1 MPIYIGLMLS
11 KFDLAKIT
19 SSDGGAADMSSR
31 GCYNNLG
38 PFRHETLNRA
48 GLGPKLY
55 SSGFQTKPSQCNS
68 EEALFMLMAHPP
80 FNN

>member
-1 MPIYIGLMLS
+1 MPIYIILS
-11 KFDLAKIT
+11 RFNLAKIT
-19 SSDGGAADMSSR
+19 RQSSDGGAANMSR

-38 PFRHETLNRA
+38 PFRHETLNRV

-55 SSGFQTKPSQCNS
+55 SSGFQTKPSQSTS

-80 FNN
+80 IND